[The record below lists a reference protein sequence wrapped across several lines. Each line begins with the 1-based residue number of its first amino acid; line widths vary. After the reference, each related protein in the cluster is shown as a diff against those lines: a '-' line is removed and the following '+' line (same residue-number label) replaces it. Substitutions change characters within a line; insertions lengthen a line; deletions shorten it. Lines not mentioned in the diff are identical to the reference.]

1 MTRVYQTLIILILT
15 ASSTFASHLFGGEI
29 RASHTSGQNYKVA
42 VHLYFNPGDGQSA
55 SDAQT
60 SVTVCFGDGR
70 TADLQ
75 RVSLNRNS
83 NDNYSVG
90 VYEGSHTYAA
100 SGTYQISASVSNRS
114 TFLNLPNA
122 NLTTLFLW
130 TVINTQIS
138 NNTPVLAHPPLYAG
152 IRQIFSIDLNPT
164 TPENDSISISLQV
177 ASRPSPGS
185 CGVRME
191 EAAYFYPNDL
201 TRTGTLKV
209 DPQNKTLTWN
219 APERA
224 GNYLYSF
231 VVREWRNGIVISE
244 SYHESTIIVSDRGGE
259 TVQVP
264 EYEPA
269 GTLVTAVKPTQSVS
283 PEISLRVEAYPI
295 PTENYLT
302 FKVYA
307 KNRSLITV
315 QLLNIQGQV
324 VKETTSS
331 EASVLYQDEFD
342 LSRLNKG
349 VYILRAATATH
360 SVTQK
365 VIR

>member
-1 MTRVYQTLIILILT
+1 MNRIYQFIIIFVLT
-15 ASSTFASHLFGGEI
+15 SSAAFATHLLGGEI
-29 RASHTSGQNYKVA
+29 RASQTSVQNYKVA
-42 VHLYFNPGDGQSA
+42 VHLYFNTAEGQSA
-55 SDAQT
+55 ADAQT
-60 SVTVCFGDGR
+60 AVTVCFGDGR

-75 RVSLNRNS
+75 RVSLTRS
-83 NDNYSVG
+83 TGEDYLVG
-90 VYEGSHTYAA
+90 VFEGSHTYSA
-100 SGTYQISASVSNRS
+100 SGSYQISASVANRS
-114 TFLNLPNA
+114 TFLNLPNG

-130 TVINTQIS
+130 TVVNTQFP
-138 NNTPVLAHPPLYAG
+138 NTTPILSHPPLYAG
-152 IRQIFSIDLNPT
+152 VKQVFSINLNPS
-164 TPENDSISISLQV
+164 TPDNDSISLALKV
-177 ASRPSPGS
+177 VSRPSPGT

-191 EAAYFYPNDL
+191 EASYFYPNDL
-201 TRTGTLKV
+201 TRTGTLKI
-209 DPQNKTLTWN
+209 DPSKKTLTWN

-224 GNYLYSF
+224 GNYLYGF
-231 VVREWRNGIVISE
+231 VVREWRDGVVISE
-244 SYHESTIIVSDRGGE
+244 SYHESTIIVSDRSGE

-269 GTLVTAVKPTQSVS
+269 GTLVTAVKPGTTTSS
-283 PEISLRVEAYPI
+283 EISLRIEAYPI

-307 KNRSLITV
+307 KKRSLISV
-315 QLLNIQGQV
+315 QLLNLQGQV
-324 VKETTSS
+324 VRETTSS

-349 VYILRAATATH
+349 VYILRAATETH